1 MYEDTYG
8 CIRTEIIHQLLPK
21 ALFDPNSIVGVSTG
35 PLVGIGQAFEVMFFS
50 QKNEWTA
57 SMVNCGQSRWLWTIV
72 DNYAHIMHN
81 YGQLWRIMVIISIV
95 GLVKVAWCQNPVPK
109 NTMVTSNNIINTTKM
124 PGTSWTTPTCLP
136 VKLLFVQSV
145 WIASKSLGTQQD
157 FDVPVDCLHKKNVIL
172 PATVC
177 KSRCNV
183 QEACVGLTVPEMLG
197 GWRWIHQMEVV
208 SGLFQE
214 QGRTRRYMDWQVK
227 EFHFKVV
234 LVVCVWVRDDDLGR
248 VFFPNHRLHL
258 GRMFVRL
265 SRPVLRTIRSKVRW
279 RQ

>member
-1 MYEDTYG
+1 
-8 CIRTEIIHQLLPK
+8 
-21 ALFDPNSIVGVSTG
+21 
-35 PLVGIGQAFEVMFFS
+35 
-50 QKNEWTA
+50 
-57 SMVNCGQSRWLWTIV
+57 
-72 DNYAHIMHN
+72 
-81 YGQLWRIMVIISIV
+81 
-95 GLVKVAWCQNPVPK
+95 
-109 NTMVTSNNIINTTKM
+109 MVTSNNIINTIKM

-234 LVVCVWVRDDDLGR
+234 LVVCVCGFVMMTWAEFFFLTTGYTWEGCLLGCQDLSWER
-248 VFFPNHRLHL
+248 
-258 GRMFVRL
+258 
-265 SRPVLRTIRSKVRW
+265 
-279 RQ
+279 